1 MLLSEHSIHI
11 HGSIHF
17 GFSFNTQLRSKIYV
31 AKHEENK
38 STFKLTHT
46 FDQIFNDTTVGNATK
61 VEEVSHNE
69 IEQYETELLK
79 LYVRCGDIDHVVRTM
94 NELYHIDYE
103 KEKYE
108 AAIES
113 SIKIGLN
120 KLVTSYNTLRTK
132 DRNLP
137 ELLLNEHVIGR
148 LI

>member
-1 MLLSEHSIHI
+1 
-11 HGSIHF
+11 
-17 GFSFNTQLRSKIYV
+17 
-31 AKHEENK
+31 
-38 STFKLTHT
+38 
-46 FDQIFNDTTVGNATK
+46 
-61 VEEVSHNE
+61 
-69 IEQYETELLK
+69 
-79 LYVRCGDIDHVVRTM
+79 M
-94 NELYHIDYE
+94 NGLYHIDYE

-108 AAIES
+108 VAIES